1 MKIEGSFTLEAPIRT
16 VWDYLLNIEEMS
28 QCIPGVSALET
39 IDTKSYRGELQ
50 IKVGPIKAT
59 FGGTVT
65 LLELEPPHRLVA
77 EIVADD
83 RRNASQVKA
92 TFTSILKSLADGTEV
107 TYTIDANV
115 RGRLAQFGQAVAQS
129 TAKKMAAA
137 FGSCMQEKIDAG
149 EAA

>member
-1 MKIEGSFTLEAPIRT
+1 A
-16 VWDYLLNIEEMS
+16 
-28 QCIPGVSALET
+28 A
-39 IDTKSYRGELQ
+39 
-50 IKVGPIKAT
+50 